1 MKQYD
6 VPELEDAELATL
18 AAPAP
23 DAAYVE
29 VAAHAHVG
37 GGRLATLTYAVPAY
51 LRGRLGVGQLIWA
64 PLRQKLVLGIVIAAH
79 GEAPHFA
86 AREIHAPV
94 EPEFRLHP
102 RQLALAAWIAERYCC
117 TLFEAALPMLPPGA
131 SRRSVVH
138 LVATGA
144 PLPLAGLSP
153 RARRLLTLLEER
165 GETSL
170 ADAQAALGS
179 SLATVVARLEQLGL
193 VERVARVVHEVP
205 RAREERY
212 IRLLDAGLRAGDTVV
227 DPARAPKQAAV
238 LDLLRRQAR
247 IEGRGARAEGREE
260 RRAPSGERRIAT
272 DGPSPLALHPSP

>member
-6 VPELEDAELATL
+6 VPELEDAELAGL

-29 VAAHAHVG
+29 VAAHAHLG

-64 PLRQKLVLGIVIAAH
+64 PLRQKLVLGVVTAAH
-79 GEAPHFA
+79 DEPPHFA
-86 AREIHAPV
+86 AREVHAPV

-102 RQLALAAWIAERYCC
+102 RQLALAAWIAARYCC

-138 LVATGA
+138 LAATGA

-153 RARRLLTLLEER
+153 KARRR
-165 GETSL
+165 PP
-170 ADAQAALGS
+170 
-179 SLATVVARLEQLGL
+179 RH
-193 VERVARVVHEVP
+193 RRHRP
-205 RAREERY
+205 RARPQ
-212 IRLLDAGLRAGDTVV
+212 AGRRPRPPPPPGAPRG
-227 DPARAPKQAAV
+227 ARG
-238 LDLLRRQAR
+238 
-247 IEGRGARAEGREE
+247 EGRGAKAEGR
-260 RRAPSGERRIAT
+260 RSA
-272 DGPSPLALHPSP
+272 